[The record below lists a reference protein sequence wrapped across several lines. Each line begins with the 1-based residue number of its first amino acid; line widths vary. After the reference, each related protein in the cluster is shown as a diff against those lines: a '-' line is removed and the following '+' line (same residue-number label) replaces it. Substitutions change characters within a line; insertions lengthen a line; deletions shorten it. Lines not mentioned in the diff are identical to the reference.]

1 MIVPMARLRILGP
14 RERLEDTLHAVQD
27 VGQLHLDEAPAR
39 AGVEPARLDARG
51 ERRRGQLQR
60 VLTDVA
66 DALHALR
73 AVSPTGPRLLPP
85 PATVADAARW
95 ARVASR
101 VRRDARALR
110 DRETALDE
118 ERALV
123 ARYRDFLLAVLPVVR
138 RVATSERLT
147 SHAVVAPASARATVD
162 AMAASLR
169 AELGAEFSM
178 TTMPLPGGDLAI
190 LLVLPKEFSARL
202 ESRLAEA
209 RVPEVPLPAAYRG
222 MPLQDAVPLMLDR
235 LQQIPRDVDAC
246 RTNLAALA
254 RSHATELRRAH
265 SALSDWLSALYAHQ
279 QCSVTPH
286 AFTIEGWI
294 PEPGVTALTQRIA
307 AEAGPSVIVE
317 HIAREEW
324 GTADAPVILSNP
336 RLFRP
341 FESLIA
347 LLPLPRYGTI
357 DPTPFV
363 AVFFPLMF
371 GMMLGDVGYGAMLV
385 GLALLIHRKAAPGSL
400 VRTGAEV
407 AGPCALFAII
417 FGVLY
422 GEYFGDL
429 GKRLFGLEPI
439 IYDREQAIFAALAA
453 AVGLG
458 VVHVVLGLVL
468 GAISAGRKHP
478 RHALGSGISAVMVLL
493 VVAALM
499 AAFRVLP
506 EQLFTPAVVALL
518 VAFPV
523 LVFAEGLIAPVE
535 LLATLG
541 NVMSYARIMAIGTA
555 SVMLAVVAN
564 QMVGAV
570 GSTAIGLVF
579 ALLFHLVNFAIGLFS
594 PAIHALR
601 LHYVEF
607 FGKFYSPG
615 GHKYEPF
622 GHRTAPPGAV
632 LERNVV

>member
-14 RERLEDTLHAVQD
+14 RDRLEETLHAVQD
-27 VGQLHLDEAPAR
+27 VGQLHLAEAPAR
-39 AGVEPARLDARG
+39 VGVEPARLDARG
-51 ERRRGQLQR
+51 ERRHGQLQR
-60 VLTDVA
+60 VVA
-66 DALHALR
+66 DITDALHTLR
-73 AVSPTGPRLLPP
+73 AVSPAGPRLVPP
-85 PATVADAARW
+85 AATVADAARW

-138 RVATSERLT
+138 RVATAERLT

-162 AMAASLR
+162 AMAVSLR

-190 LLVLPKEFSARL
+190 LLVLPKEFSVRL

-246 RTNLAALA
+246 RHTLAEMA

-265 SALSDWLSALYAHQ
+265 AALGDWLSALYAHQ
-279 QCSVTPH
+279 QCAVTPH

-294 PEPGVTALTQRIA
+294 PEPGVIALTQRIA
-307 AEAGPSVIVE
+307 TEAGPSVIVE

-371 GMMLGDVGYGAMLV
+371 GMMLGDVGYGVLLV
-385 GLALLIHRKAAPGSL
+385 ALALLIHRKAAPDSL
-400 VRTGAEV
+400 LRTGAEV

-439 IYDREQAIFAALAA
+439 IYDREQAIFSALAA

-468 GAISAGRKHP
+468 GAISAGRKHA

-622 GHRTAPPGAV
+622 GHRTAPPGAG
-632 LERNVV
+632 LSRNAV

>member
-14 RERLEDTLHAVQD
+14 RERLADTLRAVQD
-27 VGQLHLDEAPAR
+27 IGQLHLAEAPLR
-39 AGVEPARLDARG
+39 EGVEPARLDAQG
-51 ERRRGQLQR
+51 ERRRAQLVR
-60 VLTDVA
+60 ALTDVDEA
-66 DALHALR
+66 LLALDA
-73 AVSPTGPRLLPP
+73 VGPNLV
-85 PATVADAARW
+85 PAQATMSDCARW
-95 ARVASR
+95 ARLANR

-123 ARYRDFLLAVLPVVR
+123 ARYREFLLAVLPVVR
-138 RVATSERLT
+138 KVGDSARLT
-147 SHAVVAPASARATVD
+147 SHVVVAPASARATVD
-162 AMAASLR
+162 ALAASLR
-169 AELGAEFSM
+169 EQLGAEFSM
-178 TTMPLPGGDLAI
+178 TTQQLQGGDLAI
-190 LLVLPKEFSARL
+190 LLVLPTSFSARL
-202 ESRLAEA
+202 EARLAEA
-209 RVPEVPLPAAYRG
+209 RVPEVPLPEAYRG
-222 MPLQDAVPLMLDR
+222 MPLQDAVPKMIER
-235 LQQIPRDVDAC
+235 LLAIPQEIETSRKSRA
-246 RTNLAALA
+246 TLA
-254 RSHATELRRAH
+254 RSHGPELRRAH
-265 SALSDWLSALYAHQ
+265 AAIVDWLAAATAHEH
-279 QCSVTPH
+279 CAVTPH
-286 AFTIEGWI
+286 AFTIEGWM
-294 PEPGVTALTQRIA
+294 PEPGVPALEKKVVDA
-307 AEAGPSVIVE
+307 AGPTVVVE
-317 HIAREEW
+317 RIAREEW
-324 GTADAPVILSNP
+324 GEEDAPVVLSNP

-347 LLPLPRYGTI
+347 LLPLPKYGTI

-363 AVFFPLMF
+363 AVFFPMMF
-371 GMMLGDVGYGAMLV
+371 GMMLGDVGYGVMLV
-385 GLALLIHRKAAPGSL
+385 ALALLIHRKSASGSL
-400 VRTGAEV
+400 LHTAAEV
-407 AGPCALFAII
+407 AGPCALFTII

-429 GKRLFGLEPI
+429 GHRLFDIHPI
-439 IYDREQAIFAALAA
+439 IFNREQAIFSALAA

-468 GAISAGRKHP
+468 GAISAGRKHAK
-478 RHALGSGISAVMVLL
+478 HAIGSGVSAVMVLL

-499 AAFRVLP
+499 AAFKVLP
-506 EQLFTPAVVALL
+506 SALFTPAVIALL
-518 VAFPV
+518 VAFPI
-523 LVFAEGLIAPVE
+523 LVFTEGLIAPIE

-615 GHKYEPF
+615 GHRYEPF
-622 GHRTAPPGAV
+622 GHRMAPPGAGLHGNAV
-632 LERNVV
+632 